1 MEGYKRKVS
10 GGGMA
15 MVGIRE
21 RDVGV
26 KRVDDLEY
34 HFLEL
39 ELDSVEGGE
48 PLRTQLGVKLSDT

>member
-1 MEGYKRKVS
+1 
-10 GGGMA
+10 